1 MKHPCM
7 ARCEVTNR
15 MVIRDE
21 VREVGGAPERGGGGE
36 KGKVLL
42 VNNHLWSDCSN
53 DESSDFYHPPDL
65 DRSKLI
71 FLLISG

>member
-42 VNNHLWSDCSN
+42 VNNHL
-53 DESSDFYHPPDL
+53 
-65 DRSKLI
+65 
-71 FLLISG
+71 